1 MKKNTTKTNR
11 IRNIFKPMF
20 VLMLAVAAVCT
31 ISVSGLN
38 TNAASKVV
46 PDPYTH
52 VFDAA
57 YYANRYADLQAVF
70 GTNEAALFN
79 HFVTCGMAEGRQGSA
94 EFDVNYYRTAYPDLQ
109 AAFGDNL
116 VAYYN
121 HYMTCG
127 VIEGRKGA
135 GTAPVAA
142 PAQNTTVQNTNTA
155 TNTNGGART
164 YVFSSNVRM
173 EERKFYS
180 DILDSILTPGM
191 SDMEVA
197 KAIHDYLCRTYHY
210 AQPGETVTTLSDIYM
225 NRIGMQL
232 DGYGM
237 YANADMANSTA
248 FECDSYALAFTT
260 LMNAAGVPTA
270 TMNGRSARGIG
281 HDWNCT
287 YINGQFL
294 FTDVTYDDSLNTT
307 RYFMITEDQMM
318 QDHLPDTTGNYAYLL
333 NYFKSSVGQ

>member
-1 MKKNTTKTNR
+1 MKKNTTNTNR
-11 IRNIFKPMF
+11 IRNIFKSMF
-20 VLMLAVAAVCT
+20 VLMLAVVTVCT
-31 ISVSGLN
+31 ISVIGLN

-127 VIEGRKGA
+127 IIEGRKGA

-142 PAQNTTVQNTNTA
+142 PAQNTTAQNTNTA

-164 YVFSSNVRM
+164 YVFNGNWKLG
-173 EERKFYS
+173 EKEFYTN
-180 DILDSILTPGM
+180 ILNSIITPGM
-191 SDMEVA
+191 TDMEVA

-210 AQPGETVTTLSDIYM
+210 AQAGETVTTLNDIYM
-225 NRIGMQL
+225 ESVGMQL
-232 DGYGM
+232 YGYGM

-248 FECDSYALAFTT
+248 FECGGYADAFDV
-260 LMNAAGVPTA
+260 LMNVAGIPT
-270 TMNGRSARGIG
+270 THISGRSERGVG
-281 HDWNCT
+281 HGWNCS

-294 FTDVTYDDSLNTT
+294 FTDVTYDDALNTT
-307 RYFMITEDQMM
+307 RYFMITEEQMM
-318 QDHLPDTTGNYAYLL
+318 QDHLPDRNGNYTYYLNL
-333 NYFKSSVGQ
+333 FKSSVGQ